1 MDKMKL
7 RKCREVIYW
16 ARVVSRAVDHPIPFT
31 YNPYEKDEEEGTDYE
46 ASTDF
51 SDNNKRG

>member
-1 MDKMKL
+1 MDKMKI

-16 ARVVSRAVDHPIPFT
+16 ARVVSRAVDHPISFT
-31 YNPYEKDEEEGTDYE
+31 YNPYEREEGTDYE